1 MSIISQVT
9 EVFSDFQNEMNNLKV
24 QNEQLRK
31 ENAELRRLLV
41 AGEELRSQY
50 VLCCAMNVK
59 PEIIMQYVK
68 SDKIE
73 SEILSDEEH
82 KAIYDK
88 GREDGYMRY
97 QNLNPYEKGTK
108 RFEIYESSNSMGI
121 TESDMEDGGNL
132 KRMMKSDRYR
142 E

>member
-1 MSIISQVT
+1 MNLISKVT
-9 EVFSDFQNEMNNLKV
+9 EVFSDFQDEMNDLKN
-24 QNEQLRK
+24 QNEKLKK
-31 ENAELRRLLV
+31 EVTELRELLI
-41 AGEELRSQY
+41 AGETLRSQY
-50 VLCCAMNVK
+50 VLCCALHVK

-68 SDKIE
+68 GKE
-73 SEILSDEEH
+73 PTPEILSDKEH

-108 RFEIYESSNSMGI
+108 RFEIYEGSNSTGM
-121 TESDMEDGGNL
+121 TESDIEDGRNL
-132 KRMMKSDRYR
+132 EGMMKSDRYR